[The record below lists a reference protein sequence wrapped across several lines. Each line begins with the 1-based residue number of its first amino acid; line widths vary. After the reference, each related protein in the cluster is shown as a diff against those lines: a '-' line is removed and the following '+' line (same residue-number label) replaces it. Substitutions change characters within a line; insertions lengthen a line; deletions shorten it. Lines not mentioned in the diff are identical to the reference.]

1 MKRKTPV
8 IARPSPEERL
18 HPPEP
23 AVDVGPEPPLEPS
36 PEPTPAPT
44 AQAVEPEGGARPVDM
59 SDRDAALADLFAR
72 HYTPTLRLAVL
83 LGADDAEDVVA
94 EAFWQLYRRWHR
106 LRNVDAALAYL
117 RGTVVNLIRMRL
129 RHLQVARKH
138 TQEMGHEVISAETE
152 AILRDDQRE
161 LVAALKRL
169 PARQREALVLRYWL
183 GLREHE
189 IAAAMGISCG
199 AVKSHTARG
208 MAALTR
214 AMEGR
219 S

>member
-1 MKRKTPV
+1 MN
-8 IARPSPEERL
+8 
-18 HPPEP
+18 PEP
-23 AVDVGPEPPLEPS
+23 SAIHVAD
-36 PEPTPAPT
+36 PT
-44 AQAVEPEGGARPVDM
+44 AVPPTGMRALGAL
-59 SDRDAALADLFAR
+59 DRDAALAELFAG
-72 HYTPTLRLAVL
+72 HYTPMLRLAVL

-94 EAFWQLYRRWHR
+94 EAFWQLYRRWNK
-106 LRNVDAALAYL
+106 LRDADAALAYL
-117 RGTVVNLIRMRL
+117 RGVVVNLIRMRV

-138 TQEMGHEVISAETE
+138 TGSVDDDAVSAESE
-152 AILRDDQRE
+152 ALLRDDQRE
-161 LVAALKRL
+161 VVAALKRL

-183 GLREHE
+183 GLRESE
-189 IAAAMGISCG
+189 IATAMGISCG

>member
-1 MKRKTPV
+1 MTTEP
-8 IARPSPEERL
+8 
-18 HPPEP
+18 P
-23 AVDVGPEPPLEPS
+23 AVGLADPSAQTPPD
-36 PEPTPAPT
+36 AP
-44 AQAVEPEGGARPVDM
+44 PGARDLGVL
-59 SDRDAALADLFAR
+59 DRDAALAELFAR

-94 EAFWQLYRRWHR
+94 EAFWQLYRRWNR
-106 LRNVDAALAYL
+106 LRDADAALAYL
-117 RGTVVNLIRMRL
+117 RGVVVNLIRMRV

-138 TQEMGHEVISAETE
+138 SGTVEDDALSAEHE
-152 AILRDDQRE
+152 ALLRDDQRE
-161 LVAALKRL
+161 LVAALKQL

-183 GLREHE
+183 GLRESE
-189 IAAAMGISCG
+189 IAKAMDISCG